1 MNKRNVDIEGNEY
14 CFGFLPDMNG
24 AFKIVKHFK
33 NIRGY
38 ADINHE
44 HINEMSA
51 ASEIVNKLN
60 EQIGVDKKEALQIT
74 LSAL

>member
-33 NIRGY
+33 GIRGY
-38 ADINHE
+38 ADLSHE
-44 HINEMSA
+44 HVKEMESV
-51 ASEIVNKLN
+51 SKKVDELN